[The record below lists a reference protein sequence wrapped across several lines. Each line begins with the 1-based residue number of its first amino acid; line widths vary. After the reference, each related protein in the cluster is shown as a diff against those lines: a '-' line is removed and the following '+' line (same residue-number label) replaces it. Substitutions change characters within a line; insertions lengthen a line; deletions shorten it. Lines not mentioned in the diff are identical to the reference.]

1 VSELL
6 LAADFEARH
15 PEPVPRDSDLVPPE
29 LAAELGD
36 EVETVD
42 LGAELV
48 TRARNTGAPVS
59 FIEDASLLEQVDG
72 VAGLLR
78 FTL

>member
-1 VSELL
+1 M
-6 LAADFEARH
+6 
-15 PEPVPRDSDLVPPE
+15 
-29 LAAELGD
+29 
-36 EVETVD
+36 D